1 MDDKNKKIK
10 VVDVVQDGGE
20 EVLNLKTKVF
30 IEPKIAV
37 KPEIV
42 EKPEAIAKTEPVL
55 ASLSPKIVFEK
66 SAAKETKVKEIKTA
80 KFGKSR
86 GIRRFAIY
94 FLMVVVIG
102 GAVYGAVAFLPRV
115 DIKIIVK
122 KSDWQFSNSISASK
136 NASNIDLSVKLIP
149 AEVFFEKKNITL
161 FYPASGVKQIEKK
174 AAGEITIYNSY
185 SSKSQ
190 NLIAA
195 TRFAA
200 PDGKI
205 FLLNKKAVIPGT
217 TVEGGKIIPSSV
229 KVEVTA
235 ENAGKEYNIGPVER
249 FTLPGF
255 SGSPK
260 YNDFYAKSEKS
271 FKGGFVGEAAYP
283 TEKDI
288 SEAKEKTVKT
298 LEESLTAFILSQ
310 IPKDFK
316 IIDGASRFNVIKEIV
331 NEEVDE
337 KGNFS
342 ATVEA
347 ESKIIVFKESDL
359 LKLLGESA
367 KQVLGADFEVKNY
380 ELKYLSGQPDFEN
393 GKLQFVIDYKG
404 IFWRP
409 IDVESFKNSILKK
422 KENELKMAIFSLAGV
437 DKATVSFWPFWVKAV
452 PENIKKIKTEIE

>member
-1 MDDKNKKIK
+1 M
-10 VVDVVQDGGE
+10 
-20 EVLNLKTKVF
+20 
-30 IEPKIAV
+30 
-37 KPEIV
+37 
-42 EKPEAIAKTEPVL
+42 
-55 ASLSPKIVFEK
+55 
-66 SAAKETKVKEIKTA
+66 
-80 KFGKSR
+80 
-86 GIRRFAIY
+86 
-94 FLMVVVIG
+94 
-102 GAVYGAVAFLPRV
+102 
-115 DIKIIVK
+115 
-122 KSDWQFSNSISASK
+122 
-136 NASNIDLSVKLIP
+136 
-149 AEVFFEKKNITL
+149 
-161 FYPASGVKQIEKK
+161 
-174 AAGEITIYNSY
+174 
-185 SSKSQ
+185 
-190 NLIAA
+190 
-195 TRFAA
+195 
-200 PDGKI
+200 
-205 FLLNKKAVIPGT
+205 
-217 TVEGGKIIPSSV
+217 
-229 KVEVTA
+229 TA

-316 IIDGASRFNVIKEIV
+316 IIDGASRFNVIKETV

-422 KENELKMAIFSLAGV
+422 KKM
-437 DKATVSFWPFWVKAV
+437 
-452 PENIKKIKTEIE
+452 N

>member
-1 MDDKNKKIK
+1 MDVQNKKIK
-10 VVDVVQDGGE
+10 VADVVQDGGG

-30 IEPKIAV
+30 VEPKIAV
-37 KPEIV
+37 KSESV
-42 EKPEAIAKTEPVL
+42 S

-66 SAAKETKVKEIKTA
+66 PAAAKEVKIVKIRD
-80 KFGKSR
+80 GKM
-86 GIRRFAIY
+86 RRFFAY
-94 FLMVVVIG
+94 FLAAIIIG
-102 GAVYGAVAFLPRV
+102 AVVYGAALFLPKV

-136 NASNIDLSVKLIP
+136 NAANIDLSAKLIP
-149 AEVFFEKKNITL
+149 AEVFSERKNITL
-161 FYPASGVKQIEKK
+161 LYPASGVKQIEKK
-174 AAGEITIYNSY
+174 AVGEIVIYNTY
-185 SSKSQ
+185 SSSPQ
-190 NLIAA
+190 NLIAT

-205 FLLNKKAVIPGT
+205 FLLNKRTIVPGT

-235 ENAGKEYNIGPVER
+235 ENAGEEYNIGPVER

-260 YNDFYAKSEKS
+260 YNGFYAKSEKP

-288 SEAKEKTVKT
+288 LEAKEKTAKT

-316 IIDGASRFNVIKEIV
+316 IIDDASRFNVIKESA

-342 ATVEA
+342 STVEA

-359 LKLLGESA
+359 LRLLGESA
-367 KQVLGADFEVKNY
+367 KQVLGADFEAKNY

-393 GKLQFVIDYKG
+393 GKLQFAIDYKG

-409 IDVESFKNSILKK
+409 IDVESFKNSILNK

-437 DKATVSFWPFWVKAV
+437 DKATVSFWPFWVKTV